1 MFRRF
6 MLCALVAAMAIV
18 LAPMGSRAA
27 DPKLQELQ
35 RDVASLQEQV
45 RQLKESQDK
54 QLAALTVL
62 VQQAL
67 DTSNRSNTGVAVIQ
81 NNLQQ
86 SLKDLESKV
95 VTPVTGLG
103 ARLDGMDQDMRAL
116 QQSVTDLNSILGK
129 LQQQM
134 TDLNNAVKILQT
146 PPPPPPTAATETG
159 DTAAPAVAETLTISA
174 QDLYANANR
183 DRGSKKYDLA
193 LQEYQQYLKWY
204 GNTDLAA
211 NAQFYIG
218 DIHRQQKN
226 FEAAVQDFDMVL
238 EKYSENNKTPDA
250 LFSKGMALRSLN
262 RLTDSHSEF
271 LELIK
276 RYPRNDLAAQACDQL
291 KSMGYNCPVAKA
303 PAKTTK
309 KKKRGRAVC
318 CVRE

>member
-6 MLCALVAAMAIV
+6 MLCALAAAMAIV

-27 DPKLQELQ
+27 DPKLLDLQ

-45 RQLKESQDK
+45 RLLKESQDR
-54 QLAALTVL
+54 QLTALTVL

-86 SLKDLESKV
+86 SLKDIESKV
-95 VTPVTGLG
+95 VTPVAGLG

-116 QQSVTDLNSILGK
+116 QQSVTDLNGMLGK

-146 PPPPPPTAATETG
+146 PPPAPPTAATGSG
-159 DTAAPAVAETLTISA
+159 DAAAAPVPDTPTISA

-183 DRGSKKYDLA
+183 DRGGKKYDLA

-204 GNTDLAA
+204 GNTALAP
-211 NAQFYIG
+211 NAQYYIG
-218 DIHRQQKN
+218 DIHSRQKD
-226 FEAAVQDFDMVL
+226 FEAAVHDFDTVL
-238 EKYSENNKTPDA
+238 EKYSDNNKTPDA
-250 LFSKGMALRSLN
+250 LYSKGLALKSLS
-262 RLTDSHSEF
+262 RLTESHSEF

-276 RYPRNDLAAQACDQL
+276 RFPRNDLAAQACEQL

-309 KKKRGRAVC
+309 KK
-318 CVRE
+318 

>member
-6 MLCALVAAMAIV
+6 ILCTLVAAMAIV
-18 LAPMGSRAA
+18 VAPMGSRAA

-35 RDVASLQEQV
+35 RDLASLQEQV
-45 RQLKESQDK
+45 RLLKESQDK

-86 SLKDLESKV
+86 SLKDMESKV
-95 VTPVTGLG
+95 SAPMAGLG
-103 ARLDGMDQDMRAL
+103 ARLDGMDQDIRAL
-116 QQSVTDLNSILGK
+116 QQSVTHLNGMMGK

-146 PPPPPPTAATETG
+146 PPPPPTAATGVG
-159 DTAAPAVAETLTISA
+159 DAAAAVPDTPTISA

-218 DIHRQQKN
+218 DIHYRQKN
-226 FEAAVQDFDMVL
+226 FDQAVQDFDVVI

-250 LFSKGMALRSLN
+250 IYSKGLALKSLS
-262 RLTDSHSEF
+262 RLTESHSEF

-276 RYPRNDLAAQACDQL
+276 LYPRNDLAAQACDQL
-291 KSMGYNCPVAKA
+291 KSMGYNCPAPKA
-303 PAKTTK
+303 PAKTK
-309 KKKRGRAVC
+309 KK
-318 CVRE
+318 

>member
-6 MLCALVAAMAIV
+6 MLCALAAAMAIV
-18 LAPMGSRAA
+18 VAPMGSRAA
-27 DPKLQELQ
+27 DPKLVDLQ

-45 RQLKESQDK
+45 RQLKESQDR
-54 QLAALTVL
+54 QLTALTVL
-62 VQQAL
+62 VQQAC

-86 SLKDLESKV
+86 SLKDMESKV
-95 VTPVTGLG
+95 VAPVTGLG

-116 QQSVTDLNSILGK
+116 QQSVTDLNGMMGK

-146 PPPPPPTAATETG
+146 PAPAP
-159 DTAAPAVAETLTISA
+159 PAVATGSGGDAAAAAIPETPTISA

-204 GNTDLAA
+204 GTTALAA

-218 DIHRQQKN
+218 EVHSRQKN
-226 FEAAVQDFDMVL
+226 FEAAVLDFDMVL

-250 LFSKGMALRSLN
+250 LYSKGLALKSLS
-262 RLTDSHSEF
+262 RLTESHSEF

-291 KSMGYNCPVAKA
+291 KSMGYNCPGAKGP

-309 KKKRGRAVC
+309 KK
-318 CVRE
+318 

>member
-6 MLCALVAAMAIV
+6 LLCALLAAMLIV

-45 RQLKESQDK
+45 RLLKESQDK

-67 DTSNRSNTGVAVIQ
+67 DTSNRSTTGVAVIQ

-95 VTPVTGLG
+95 VTPVAGLG
-103 ARLDGMDQDMRAL
+103 GRLDAMDQDMRAL
-116 QQSVTDLNSILGK
+116 QQSAADLNAMMGK

-134 TDLNNAVKILQT
+134 TDLNNSVKILQT
-146 PPPPPPTAATETG
+146 QPPPPPTAAGRSGDAAAAGPET
-159 DTAAPAVAETLTISA
+159 PTISA

-218 DIHRQQKN
+218 DIHRQQAN
-226 FEAAVQDFDMVL
+226 FEAAVQDFDTVL

-250 LFSKGMALRSLN
+250 LFSKGMALKSLN
-262 RLTDSHSEF
+262 RLTESHAEF

-309 KKKRGRAVC
+309 KK
-318 CVRE
+318 

>member
-6 MLCALVAAMAIV
+6 ILCTLVAAMAIV
-18 LAPMGSRAA
+18 VAPMGSRAA

-35 RDVASLQEQV
+35 RDLASLQEQV
-45 RQLKESQDK
+45 RLLKESQDK

-86 SLKDLESKV
+86 SLKDMESKV
-95 VTPVTGLG
+95 SAPMAGLG

-116 QQSVTDLNSILGK
+116 QQSVTDLNGMMGK

-146 PPPPPPTAATETG
+146 PPPPPPTAATGVG
-159 DTAAPAVAETLTISA
+159 DAAAAVPDTPTISA

-218 DIHRQQKN
+218 DIHYRQKN
-226 FEAAVQDFDMVL
+226 FDQAVQDFDVVI

-250 LFSKGMALRSLN
+250 IYSKGLALKSLS
-262 RLTDSHSEF
+262 RLTESHSEF

-276 RYPRNDLAAQACDQL
+276 LYPRNDLAAQACDQL
-291 KSMGYNCPVAKA
+291 KSMGYNCPAPKA
-303 PAKTTK
+303 PAKTK
-309 KKKRGRAVC
+309 KK
-318 CVRE
+318 

>member
-1 MFRRF
+1 MW
-6 MLCALVAAMAIV
+6 CALAAAMAIV
-18 LAPMGSRAA
+18 LVPRGSRAA

-54 QLAALTVL
+54 QLSALTVL

-86 SLKDLESKV
+86 SLKDMEAKV
-95 VTPVTGLG
+95 VTPVAGLA

-116 QQSVTDLNSILGK
+116 QQSVSDLNGILGK

-134 TDLNNAVKILQT
+134 TDLNNAVKILQA
-146 PPPPPPTAATETG
+146 PPPPPPAAVTGSGDAAAAAVPET
-159 DTAAPAVAETLTISA
+159 PTISA

-226 FEAAVQDFDMVL
+226 FEQAVQDFDMVL

-250 LFSKGMALRSLN
+250 LFSKGMALKSLN
-262 RLTDSHSEF
+262 RLTDSHAEF

-291 KSMGYNCPVAKA
+291 KSMGYNCPAPKA
-303 PAKTTK
+303 PPKTTK
-309 KKKRGRAVC
+309 KK
-318 CVRE
+318 

>member
-18 LAPMGSRAA
+18 VAPMGSRAA

-54 QLAALTVL
+54 QLSALTVL

-86 SLKDLESKV
+86 SLKDMESKV
-95 VTPVTGLG
+95 SAPMAGLG

-116 QQSVTDLNSILGK
+116 QQSVSDLNGMMGK

-146 PPPPPPTAATETG
+146 PPPPPPTAATGGGEAAAVP
-159 DTAAPAVAETLTISA
+159 DTPTISA

-218 DIHRQQKN
+218 DIHYRQKN
-226 FEAAVQDFDMVL
+226 FEQAVQDFDVVI

-250 LFSKGMALRSLN
+250 IYSKGLALKSLS
-262 RLTDSHSEF
+262 RLTESHSEF

-276 RYPRNDLAAQACDQL
+276 LYPRNDLAAQACDQL
-291 KSMGYNCPVAKA
+291 KSMGYNCPAPKA

-309 KKKRGRAVC
+309 KK
-318 CVRE
+318 

>member
-1 MFRRF
+1 MYRRF

-18 LAPMGSRAA
+18 MSPTGSRAA
-27 DPKLQELQ
+27 DVKLLDLQ
-35 RDVASLQEQV
+35 RDLASLTEQV
-45 RQLKESQDK
+45 RLLKESQDK
-54 QLAALTVL
+54 QLSALTVL

-86 SLKDLESKV
+86 SLKDLESRV
-95 VTPVTGLG
+95 VTPVAGLG
-103 ARLDGMDQDMRAL
+103 ARLDGIDQDVRAL
-116 QQSVTDLNSILGK
+116 QQSVTDLNGMIAK
-129 LQQQM
+129 QQQQL

-146 PPPPPPTAATETG
+146 PPPPPPTAATGGGDMTGTPAAIAPET
-159 DTAAPAVAETLTISA
+159 PTISA

-183 DRGSKKYDLA
+183 DRGGKKYDLA
-193 LQEYQQYLKWY
+193 VQEYQQYLKWY

-218 DIHRQQKN
+218 DIHYRQKN
-226 FEAAVQDFDMVL
+226 YEQAVRDFDMVL

-250 LFSKGMALRSLN
+250 LYSKGLALKALS
-262 RLTDSHSEF
+262 RLTESHTEF
-271 LELIK
+271 LQLIK
-276 RYPRNDLAAQACDQL
+276 QYPRNDLAVQACDQL

-309 KKKRGRAVC
+309 KK
-318 CVRE
+318 

>member
-6 MLCALVAAMAIV
+6 MLCALAAAMAIV

-35 RDVASLQEQV
+35 RDVASLKEQV
-45 RQLKESQDK
+45 RLLKESQDK

-81 NNLQQ
+81 SNLQQ

-95 VTPVTGLG
+95 VTPVAGLA
-103 ARLDGMDQDMRAL
+103 ARLDGMDQDLRAL
-116 QQSVTDLNSILGK
+116 QQSVTDLNGMMGK

-134 TDLNNAVKILQT
+134 TDLNNAMKILQT
-146 PPPPPPTAATETG
+146 PPPPPPAAATGSGDAAAAAVPET
-159 DTAAPAVAETLTISA
+159 PSISA
-174 QDLYANANR
+174 QELYANANR

-211 NAQFYIG
+211 NAQYYIG

-226 FEAAVQDFDMVL
+226 LEQAVQDFDTVL

-250 LFSKGMALRSLN
+250 LFSKGMVLKSLS
-262 RLTDSHSEF
+262 RLTESHSAF

-276 RYPRNDLAAQACDQL
+276 RYPRNDLAWQACDQL
-291 KSMGYNCPVAKA
+291 KSMGYNCPVAKVL
-303 PAKTTK
+303 AKTAK
-309 KKKRGRAVC
+309 KK
-318 CVRE
+318 

>member
-6 MLCALVAAMAIV
+6 MLCALAAAMAIV

-95 VTPVTGLG
+95 VTPVAGLG
-103 ARLDGMDQDMRAL
+103 ARLDAMDQDMRAL
-116 QQSVTDLNSILGK
+116 QQSVTDLNGILGK

-146 PPPPPPTAATETG
+146 PSPPPPTAATGSDAAAAGVPET
-159 DTAAPAVAETLTISA
+159 PTISA

-226 FEAAVQDFDMVL
+226 FDQAVQDFDMVL

-250 LFSKGMALRSLN
+250 LFSKGMALKSLS
-262 RLTDSHSEF
+262 RLTESHSEF

-291 KSMGYNCPVAKA
+291 KSMGYNCPVTKA

-309 KKKRGRAVC
+309 KK
-318 CVRE
+318 

>member
-1 MFRRF
+1 

-35 RDVASLQEQV
+35 RDVASLQEQL
-45 RQLKESQDK
+45 RLLKESQDK

-86 SLKDLESKV
+86 SLKDMESKV
-95 VTPVTGLG
+95 VTPVVGLG
-103 ARLDGMDQDMRAL
+103 TRLDAMDQDLRAL
-116 QQSVTDLNSILGK
+116 QQSSTDLNGMMGK

-146 PPPPPPTAATETG
+146 PPPPPPSATTASGDAAAAAVPET
-159 DTAAPAVAETLTISA
+159 PSISA
-174 QDLYANANR
+174 QELYANANR
-183 DRGSKKYDLA
+183 DRGGKKYGLA

-218 DIHRQQKN
+218 DIHRQQAN
-226 FEAAVQDFDMVL
+226 FEQAVQDFDMVL

-250 LFSKGMALRSLN
+250 LFSKGMALKSLS
-262 RLTDSHSEF
+262 RLTESHSEF

-276 RYPRNDLAAQACDQL
+276 RYGQGSLRPRTDLAAQACDQL

-309 KKKRGRAVC
+309 KK
-318 CVRE
+318 

>member
-6 MLCALVAAMAIV
+6 MLCALVAAVSIV
-18 LAPMGSRAA
+18 VAPMGSSAA
-27 DPKLQELQ
+27 DTKLQDLQ

-54 QLAALTVL
+54 QLTALTVL

-86 SLKDLESKV
+86 TLKDMESKV
-95 VTPVTGLG
+95 VAPVAGLSTH
-103 ARLDGMDQDMRAL
+103 LDAIDQDVRAL
-116 QQSVTDLNSILGK
+116 QQSVTDQNAMMAK

-134 TDLNNAVKILQT
+134 TDVSNAIKILQT
-146 PPPPPPTAATETG
+146 PAPPPPASGGGDSSNSGAA
-159 DTAAPAVAETLTISA
+159 ASAVADTPTISA

-211 NAQFYIG
+211 NAQYYIG
-218 DIHRQQKN
+218 DIHSRQKDY
-226 FEAAVQDFDMVL
+226 ETAVRDFDMVL

-250 LFSKGMALRSLN
+250 LYSKGLALKSLS
-262 RLTDSHSEF
+262 RLTESHSEF

-291 KSMGYNCPVAKA
+291 KGMGYNCPAPKA
-303 PAKTTK
+303 ASKTVTK
-309 KKKRGRAVC
+309 KK
-318 CVRE
+318 

>member
-6 MLCALVAAMAIV
+6 ILCTLVAAMAIV
-18 LAPMGSRAA
+18 VAPMGSRAA

-35 RDVASLQEQV
+35 RDLASLQEQV
-45 RQLKESQDK
+45 RLLKESQDK

-86 SLKDLESKV
+86 SLKDMESKV
-95 VTPVTGLG
+95 SAPMAGLG

-116 QQSVTDLNSILGK
+116 QQSVSDLNGMMGK

-146 PPPPPPTAATETG
+146 PPPPPPTAATGGGEAAAVP
-159 DTAAPAVAETLTISA
+159 DTPTISA

-218 DIHRQQKN
+218 DIHYRQKN
-226 FEAAVQDFDMVL
+226 FEQAVQDFDVVI

-250 LFSKGMALRSLN
+250 IYSKGLALKSLS
-262 RLTDSHSEF
+262 RLTESHSEF

-276 RYPRNDLAAQACDQL
+276 LYPRNDLAAQACDQL
-291 KSMGYNCPVAKA
+291 KSMGYNCPAPKA

-309 KKKRGRAVC
+309 KK
-318 CVRE
+318 

>member
-6 MLCALVAAMAIV
+6 ILCTLVAAMAIV
-18 LAPMGSRAA
+18 VAPMGSRAA

-35 RDVASLQEQV
+35 RDLASLQEQV
-45 RQLKESQDK
+45 RLLKESQDK

-86 SLKDLESKV
+86 SLKDMESKV
-95 VTPVTGLG
+95 SAPMAGLG

-116 QQSVTDLNSILGK
+116 QQSVTDLNGMMGK

-146 PPPPPPTAATETG
+146 PPPPPPTAATGVG
-159 DTAAPAVAETLTISA
+159 DAAAAVPDTPTISA

-183 DRGSKKYDLA
+183 DPGSKKYDLA

-218 DIHRQQKN
+218 DIHYRQKN
-226 FEAAVQDFDMVL
+226 FDQAVQDFDVVI

-250 LFSKGMALRSLN
+250 IYSKGLALKSLS
-262 RLTDSHSEF
+262 RLTESHSEF

-276 RYPRNDLAAQACDQL
+276 LYPRNDLAAQACDQL
-291 KSMGYNCPVAKA
+291 KSMGYNCPAPKA
-303 PAKTTK
+303 PAKTK
-309 KKKRGRAVC
+309 KK
-318 CVRE
+318 

>member
-6 MLCALVAAMAIV
+6 MLCALVAALAIV
-18 LAPMGSRAA
+18 TVPMRLRAA
-27 DPKLQELQ
+27 DPKLLDLQ

-45 RQLKESQDK
+45 RLLKESQDK

-86 SLKDLESKV
+86 SLKDMESKV
-95 VTPVTGLG
+95 SAPMAGLG
-103 ARLDGMDQDMRAL
+103 ARLDGMDQDIRAL
-116 QQSVTDLNSILGK
+116 QQSVTDLNGMMGK

-146 PPPPPPTAATETG
+146 PAPPPPTAATGSGEA
-159 DTAAPAVAETLTISA
+159 AAPAMPETPTISA

-183 DRGSKKYDLA
+183 DRSSKKWDLA

-204 GNTDLAA
+204 GNTNLAA

-218 DIHRQQKN
+218 DIHYRQKD
-226 FEAAVQDFDMVL
+226 FEGAVRDFDMVL

-250 LFSKGMALRSLN
+250 LYSKGLALKSLS
-262 RLTDSHSEF
+262 RLTESHSEF

-276 RYPRNDLAAQACDQL
+276 RYPRNDLAVQACDQL
-291 KSMGYNCPVAKA
+291 KSMGYNCPVAKT

-309 KKKRGRAVC
+309 KK
-318 CVRE
+318 

>member
-6 MLCALVAAMAIV
+6 MLCALAAAMAIV
-18 LAPMGSRAA
+18 LAPVGSRAA

-67 DTSNRSNTGVAVIQ
+67 DTSNRSNTVVAVIQ

-86 SLKDLESKV
+86 SLKDMESKV

-116 QQSVTDLNSILGK
+116 QQSVTDLNGMMGK

-146 PPPPPPTAATETG
+146 PPPPPPTAATGSEAAAAAVP
-159 DTAAPAVAETLTISA
+159 DTPTISA

-183 DRGSKKYDLA
+183 DRGGKKYDLA
-193 LQEYQQYLKWY
+193 MQEYQQYLKWY

-218 DIHRQQKN
+218 DIHYRQKD
-226 FEAAVQDFDMVL
+226 FEAAVRDFDMVL

-250 LFSKGMALRSLN
+250 LYSKGLALKALS
-262 RLTDSHSEF
+262 RLTESHSEF

-309 KKKRGRAVC
+309 KK
-318 CVRE
+318 